1 VWLWG
6 AASKG
11 VTFALL
17 VDPDASRLAG
27 AIDLNPNKVG
37 RFMAMTGL
45 KIESPDALPDGAAVI
60 VMNPNYRSEIS
71 AQIDA
76 MGKTAKLSC
85 IDEV

>member
-1 VWLWG
+1 
-6 AASKG
+6 
-11 VTFALL
+11 
-17 VDPDASRLAG
+17 LAG

-37 RFMAMTGL
+37 QFMAMTGL

-85 IDEV
+85 IDQV